1 MTTKAPLRTALFA
14 LSALSALL
22 PVGCAARGA
31 LASLPAP
38 RAEAVLLAPPPPPSL
53 DSSLHAAVED
63 YLVSFPQ
70 EHPSYAPAT
79 GGLFGW
85 IIPQVYVW
93 FPFLKGD
100 MDTGDGER
108 VDFRDD
114 LGLDEG
120 ELTVMPQ
127 LQVSLGSLGFRF
139 SAFFARFEG
148 SGRIDRTF
156 TFGGISFPVS
166 EEVTSE
172 VRIDNY
178 RLLSFYPIVRTD
190 FFTLAL
196 QGGISFFHVEGTV
209 TGATTGRASDSASL
223 PLPMGGVVLQAKIGR
238 FLLEADI
245 AGFTIDFGD
254 IGATFLDAQASLGFI
269 VFKVVAVRVGYRH
282 LLLDAHADEFSIDV
296 TLSGFFA
303 GLSFQF

>member
-1 MTTKAPLRTALFA
+1 MTAKAAPRFALLALFV
-14 LSALSALL
+14 LFVLL
-22 PVGCAARGA
+22 PVGCAARGP

-38 RAEAVLLAPPPPPSL
+38 RAEAALPAPPPPPSHA
-53 DSSLHAAVED
+53 SSLQAAVDD
-63 YLVSFPQ
+63 YLVSFPH
-70 EHPSYAPAT
+70 ESPAYAPAT

-85 IIPQVYVW
+85 IVPQLYVW

-100 MDTGDGER
+100 MVTDGGDR
-108 VDFRDD
+108 VDFRSD

-127 LQVSLGSLGFRF
+127 LQVSLGPIGFRF

-148 SGRIDRTF
+148 SGRIDRAF
-156 TFGGISFPVS
+156 SFAGITFPVS
-166 EEVTSE
+166 ENVTSK
-172 VRIDNY
+172 VQIDNY

-196 QGGISFFHVEGTV
+196 QGGISFFQVDGSV
-209 TGATTGRASDSASL
+209 TGATVGSASDSASL
-223 PLPMGGVVLQAKIGR
+223 PLPMGGVVVQAKIGR

-254 IGATFLDAQASLGFI
+254 IGATFLDAQASVGFV

-282 LLLDAHADEFSIDV
+282 VLLDAHADGFSLDA
-296 TLSGFFA
+296 TLSGFFT